1 MKLVIQRVTEGS
13 VSINN
18 KITGKIGR
26 GFVVLLGIE
35 AEDTDD
41 ILSKFVSKM
50 IKLRIFEDEN
60 GKTNLSLTDV
70 GGSLLIISQFTLC
83 AECRHGNRPGFTG
96 AKSPDEAEK
105 MYEKFISLC
114 REQVDIVEHGEFGA
128 DMKVALVND
137 GPFTIVL
144 DNKQVL

>member
-114 REQVDIVEHGEFGA
+114 REHVDIVEHGEFGA